1 MGPHVFGIRHL
12 SPAGAWYLRE
22 FLDQVNPALVLI
34 EGPSDFTELIGEL
47 GGKDIKPPIAVMAY
61 TQSLPI
67 RTILYPF
74 ACYSPEYQAIL
85 WARDHGCLCRFCD
98 LPSDVFLGMEEK
110 REERERQEETESQ
123 EETEDEAE
131 TGIYE
136 QLDKASED
144 QDQETFWERTIEHG
158 ADFYAY
164 QRGAGEFGRSLRA
177 LTFTGN
183 EKPKRQLFKDA
194 QNLVREA
201 YMKRVIKEA
210 VEEGIPMEKIA
221 VVTGAFHVEGILDM
235 GTILSDKEKAALPRL
250 ETKKTL
256 MPYSYYRLSERSG
269 YGAGNHAPA
278 YYEMLW
284 RGFLSGQPDY
294 GANRYLT
301 GLAKFQRD
309 HGNMVSS
316 AEVIEALRLAYS
328 LAELRGF
335 KIPALRDLR
344 DGAVTCM
351 GHGHFSEIAMAS
363 ADTEIGTAIGSLPQG
378 VSQTSIQSDFYREL
392 EELRLEKY
400 KSLTAQDLS
409 LDLREKL
416 TVKSRKSAFLDLERS
431 FFLHKLRVLGIRF
444 ATLSGNRQENATWA
458 ERWVLQWTPE
468 AEIQIVEAVLKGDT
482 VKQAAGFELKS
493 RIDAGSSIADIASVV
508 EEACYCG
515 MPSSL
520 SMAVS
525 ALQKSAVDAASV
537 PELADTAMSVSVVI
551 RYGDI
556 RKLDREPLIP
566 LLSQLFLRSC
576 LILVQE
582 CVCDDQAAQRIGQA
596 MNLLNDVVVNHEF
609 LDEERWNRVLSE
621 IASRDDLNTRLSG
634 LAAAILL
641 ERGQMEKEEL
651 GREVERR
658 LSRGIPAEL
667 GAGWFEGL
675 SMKNHYALIARMTL
689 WEKLSDYLDTL
700 SQEEFKRALVFLRR
714 AFADFSSEEKDRIA
728 ENLGEIWQVNPAS
741 VSEVLNGVV
750 TLESEQAEEFINGL
764 DDFDFDDI

>member
-1 MGPHVFGIRHL
+1 MGIRV
-12 SPAGAWYLRE
+12 A
-22 FLDQVNPALVLI
+22 
-34 EGPSDFTELIGEL
+34 
-47 GGKDIKPPIAVMAY
+47 
-61 TQSLPI
+61 
-67 RTILYPF
+67 
-74 ACYSPEYQAIL
+74 
-85 WARDHGCLCRFCD
+85 
-98 LPSDVFLGMEEK
+98 
-110 REERERQEETESQ
+110 
-123 EETEDEAE
+123 
-131 TGIYE
+131 
-136 QLDKASED
+136 
-144 QDQETFWERTIEHG
+144 
-158 ADFYAY
+158 
-164 QRGAGEFGRSLRA
+164 
-177 LTFTGN
+177 
-183 EKPKRQLFKDA
+183 
-194 QNLVREA
+194 
-201 YMKRVIKEA
+201 
-210 VEEGIPMEKIA
+210 
-221 VVTGAFHVEGILDM
+221 
-235 GTILSDKEKAALPRL
+235 
-250 ETKKTL
+250 
-256 MPYSYYRLSERSG
+256 
-269 YGAGNHAPA
+269 
-278 YYEMLW
+278 
-284 RGFLSGQPDY
+284 
-294 GANRYLT
+294 
-301 GLAKFQRD
+301 
-309 HGNMVSS
+309 
-316 AEVIEALRLAYS
+316 
-328 LAELRGF
+328 
-335 KIPALRDLR
+335 
-344 DGAVTCM
+344 
-351 GHGHFSEIAMAS
+351 
-363 ADTEIGTAIGSLPQG
+363 
-378 VSQTSIQSDFYREL
+378 
-392 EELRLEKY
+392 
-400 KSLTAQDLS
+400 
-409 LDLREKL
+409 
-416 TVKSRKSAFLDLERS
+416 TVW
-431 FFLHKLRVLGIRF
+431 
-444 ATLSGNRQENATWA
+444 GNRQENATWA

-537 PELADTAMSVSVVI
+537 PELADTAMSLSVVI

-621 IASRDDLNTRLSG
+621 IASRDGLNTRLSG

-641 ERGQMEKEEL
+641 ERGQMEKEAL

-689 WEKLSDYLDTL
+689 WDKLSDYLDTL

-741 VSEVLNGVV
+741 ISEVLNGVV